1 MKRKVITA
9 LIAALA
15 ISSMTA
21 CGDAKQVSKSVT
33 VELGKEDSVKATDV
47 LDISKEQAKDA
58 KVDVKKVDFL
68 KEGTY
73 DASVTYKDKDY
84 SFKVKI
90 KDTKAPEAVAKDG
103 IQAEA
108 GTTVKASDCLDKITE
123 ASGVVDVKFETEPDA
138 AQASTE
144 ASGSTENTESTEQTA
159 KAGNVSFG
167 SDDEI
172 TYTDKG
178 DYNNKIIVSDK
189 AGNESSVEVKI
200 SVLGKPSINGVADK
214 TVTVGDSVDY
224 MAGVTAVGDRGE
236 DLTSAVQVDS
246 SAVNTGAAG
255 TYPVTYSVTE
265 PNGYSNSAACNV
277 TVNEPAKQPEQTAD
291 NSGSDSNSGS
301 SKNNNN
307 SSNSSGSS
315 KKPSGG
321 SGSSK
326 KPSGGNSGNG
336 SGGSS
341 NGGGSASGSSGSGSG
356 STPASNPENGDN
368 TVSEPT
374 NNNVQYGVIT
384 WTDKGGGCYKVYA
397 HNWGEAQSYADAFVK
412 SKLGSSYSGSFQSG
426 GSSNGVYSAGGLIAR
441 IDNDSANAIYE
452 MRPNV
457 AKVVSGSIFNESTWE
472 WEDAKDISW

>member
-9 LIAALA
+9 LITALA

-33 VELGKEDSVKATDV
+33 VELGKEDGVKATDV
-47 LDISKEQAKDA
+47 LDISKDQAKDA

-73 DASVTYKDKDY
+73 NASVAYKDKDY

-123 ASGVVDVKFETEPDA
+123 ASGVVDVKFETKPDT

-144 ASGSTENTESTEQTA
+144 AAGSTESTENTEQTS
-159 KAGNVSFG
+159 KAGAVSFD

-246 SAVNTGAAG
+246 SAVNTGATG

-265 PNGYSNSAACNV
+265 PDGYSNSAACNV
-277 TVNEPAKQPEQTAD
+277 IVNEPAKQPEQTAD
-291 NSGSDSNSGS
+291 NSGS
-301 SKNNNN
+301 SKKP
-307 SSNSSGSS
+307 SAGGGSS
-315 KKPSGG
+315 KKTSGGNASGG
-321 SGSSK
+321 S
-326 KPSGGNSGNG
+326 

-341 NGGGSASGSSGSGSG
+341 NGGGSANNSA
-356 STPASNPENGDN
+356 PASNPENGDN
-368 TVSEPT
+368 TVSEPA

-384 WTDKGGGCYKVYA
+384 WKTYEYDAYY
-397 HNWGEAQSYADAFVK
+397 HNYEEANKAADAFVK
-412 SKLGSSYSGSFQSG
+412 SKLGNNFTGTWDGGGAEHGAYHVSGITARYTDSVG
-426 GSSNGVYSAGGLIAR
+426 AVTVY
-441 IDNDSANAIYE
+441 D

-457 AKVVSGSIFNESTWE
+457 AKVVSGSIYNDETGEFEP
-472 WEDAKDISW
+472 AKDINW

>member
-123 ASGVVDVKFETEPDA
+123 ASGVVDVKFETKPDA

-301 SKNNNN
+301 SK
-307 SSNSSGSS
+307 
-315 KKPSGG
+315 
-321 SGSSK
+321 

-356 STPASNPENGDN
+356 STSAPASNPENGDN

-384 WTDKGGGCYKVYA
+384 WNKYEYDAYY
-397 HNWGEAQSYADAFVK
+397 HNYEEANKAADAFVK
-412 SKLGSSYSGSFQSG
+412 SKLGNNFTGTWDG
-426 GSSNGVYSAGGLIAR
+426 GGAEHGVYHASGITAR
-441 IDNDSANAIYE
+441 YTDSVGAVTVYD

-457 AKVVSGSIFNESTWE
+457 AKVVSGSIYNDETGEFEP
-472 WEDAKDISW
+472 AKDINW

>member
-9 LIAALA
+9 LITALA

-33 VELGKEDSVKATDV
+33 VELGKEDNVKATDV
-47 LDISKEQAKDA
+47 LDISKDQAKDA

-103 IQAEA
+103 IQAET
-108 GTTVKASDCLDKITE
+108 GTTVKASDCLDKIIE
-123 ASGVVDVKFETEPDA
+123 ASGVVDAKFETKPDT

-144 ASGSTENTESTEQTA
+144 AAGSTKSTENTEQTS
-159 KAGNVSFG
+159 KAGAVSFD

-255 TYPVTYSVTE
+255 TYSVTYSVTE
-265 PNGYSNSAACNV
+265 PDGYSNSAVCNV
-277 TVNEPAKQPEQTAD
+277 IVNEPAKQPEQTAD
-291 NSGSDSNSGS
+291 NSGNNSNSGS
-301 SKNNNN
+301 NKNSNN
-307 SSNSSGSS
+307 SSNNSGSS
-315 KKPSGG
+315 KKPSAGG
-321 SGSSK
+321 GSSK
-326 KPSGGNSGNG
+326 KPSGGNASGG
-336 SGGSS
+336 SSGGSS
-341 NGGGSASGSSGSGSG
+341 NGGGSANNSA
-356 STPASNPENGDN
+356 PASNPENGDN
-368 TVSEPT
+368 TVSEPS

-384 WTDKGGGCYKVYA
+384 WKTYEYDAYY
-397 HNWGEAQSYADAFVK
+397 HNYEEANKAADAFVK
-412 SKLGSSYSGSFQSG
+412 SKLGNNFTGTWDGGGAEHGAYHVSGITARYTDSVG
-426 GSSNGVYSAGGLIAR
+426 AVTVY
-441 IDNDSANAIYE
+441 D

-457 AKVVSGSIFNESTWE
+457 AKVVSGSIYNDETGEFEP
-472 WEDAKDISW
+472 AKDINW

>member
-21 CGDAKQVSKSVT
+21 CGDTKQVSKSIT
-33 VELGKEDSVKATDV
+33 VELGKEDGVKATDV

-103 IQAEA
+103 IQAET

-123 ASGVVDVKFETEPDA
+123 ASGVVDVKFETKPDT

-144 ASGSTENTESTEQTA
+144 AAESTENTESTEQTA
-159 KAGNVSFG
+159 KAGDVSFG

-178 DYNNKIIVSDK
+178 DYSNKIIVSDK

-246 SAVNTGAAG
+246 SAVNTGVAG

-301 SKNNNN
+301 SKNN
-307 SSNSSGSS
+307 SNSENS

-321 SGSSK
+321 SGSNK
-326 KPSGGNSGNG
+326 KPSGGNSGSG
-336 SGGSS
+336 SSGSS

-356 STPASNPENGDN
+356 STSAPAGNPENGDN
-368 TVSEPT
+368 TVSEPA

-384 WTDKGGGCYKVYA
+384 WNNKGCYQAYY
-397 HNWGEAQSYADAFVK
+397 HNSEEAQAAADAFVK
-412 SKLGSSYSGSFQSG
+412 SKLGNDFTGRWDRGSWHDG
-426 GSSNGVYSAGGLIAR
+426 AYSAGSITAR
-441 IDNDSANAIYE
+441 YTDSVGAVTVYD

-457 AKVVSGSIFNESTWE
+457 AKVVSGSIYNDETGEFEP
-472 WEDAKDISW
+472 AKDINW

>member
-33 VELGKEDSVKATDV
+33 VELGKEDGVKATDV

-73 DASVTYKDKDY
+73 DASVTYKDKY

-108 GTTVKASDCLDKITE
+108 GTAVKASDCLDKITE
-123 ASGVVDVKFETEPDA
+123 ASGVVDVKFETKPDT

-144 ASGSTENTESTEQTA
+144 ASGSTENTESTEQTS
-159 KAGNVSFG
+159 KAGDVSFG

-265 PNGYSNSAACNV
+265 PNGYSNSATCNV

-291 NSGSDSNSGS
+291 NSGS
-301 SKNNNN
+301 SKNN
-307 SSNSSGSS
+307 SNSENS

-326 KPSGGNSGNG
+326 KPSGGNS
-336 SGGSS
+336 SGGNS
-341 NGGGSASGSSGSGSG
+341 GDGSASGSSGSGSG
-356 STPASNPENGDN
+356 STSAPASNPENGDN

>member
-21 CGDAKQVSKSVT
+21 CGDTKQVSKSVT
-33 VELGKEDSVKATDV
+33 VELGKEDGVKATDV
-47 LDISKEQAKDA
+47 LDISKDQAKDA
-58 KVDVKKVDFL
+58 KVDLKKVDFL

-73 DASVTYKDKDY
+73 NASVTYKDKDY

-123 ASGVVDVKFETEPDA
+123 ASGVVDVKFETKPDT
-138 AQASTE
+138 AQTSTE
-144 ASGSTENTESTEQTA
+144 AAESTENTESTEQTA
-159 KAGNVSFG
+159 KAGDVSFG

-224 MAGVTAVGDRGE
+224 MAGVTAIGDRGE

-301 SKNNNN
+301 SKNN
-307 SSNSSGSS
+307 SNSENS

-326 KPSGGNSGNG
+326 KPSGGNS
-336 SGGSS
+336 SGGNS
-341 NGGGSASGSSGSGSG
+341 GGGSASGSSGSGLG
-356 STPASNPENGDN
+356 STSAPASNPENGDN

-384 WTDKGGGCYKVYA
+384 WNKYEYDAYY
-397 HNWGEAQSYADAFVK
+397 HNYEEANKAADAFVK
-412 SKLGSSYSGSFQSG
+412 SKLGNNFTGTWDG
-426 GSSNGVYSAGGLIAR
+426 GGAEHGVYHASGITAR
-441 IDNDSANAIYE
+441 YTDSVGAVTVYD

-457 AKVVSGSIFNESTWE
+457 AKVVSGSIYNDETGEFEP
-472 WEDAKDISW
+472 AKDINW

>member
-33 VELGKEDSVKATDV
+33 VELGKEDGVKATDV
-47 LDISKEQAKDA
+47 LDISKKQAKDA

-108 GTTVKASDCLDKITE
+108 GTAVKASDCLDKITE
-123 ASGVVDVKFETEPDA
+123 ASGVVDVKFETKPDT

-144 ASGSTENTESTEQTA
+144 AAESIENTENTEQTA
-159 KAGNVSFG
+159 KASDVSFG

-291 NSGSDSNSGS
+291 NSGS
-301 SKNNNN
+301 NNNN
-307 SSNSSGSS
+307 SNNNSGSS

-321 SGSSK
+321 SGSNK
-326 KPSGGNSGNG
+326 KPSGGNSDNG

-356 STPASNPENGDN
+356 STSAPAGNPENGDN
-368 TVSEPT
+368 TVSEPA

>member
-9 LIAALA
+9 LITALA

-33 VELGKEDSVKATDV
+33 VELGKEDNVKATDV
-47 LDISKEQAKDA
+47 LDISKDQAKDA

-103 IQAEA
+103 IQAET

-123 ASGVVDVKFETEPDA
+123 ASGVVDAKFETKPDT
-138 AQASTE
+138 AQVSTE
-144 ASGSTENTESTEQTA
+144 AAGSTESTESTENTEQTS
-159 KAGNVSFG
+159 KAGAVSFD

-255 TYPVTYSVTE
+255 TYSVTYSVTE
-265 PNGYSNSAACNV
+265 PDGYSNSAVCNV
-277 TVNEPAKQPEQTAD
+277 IVNEPAKQPEQTAD
-291 NSGSDSNSGS
+291 NSG
-301 SKNNNN
+301 NN
-307 SSNSSGSS
+307 S
-315 KKPSGG
+315 KGG
-321 SGSSK
+321 S
-326 KPSGGNSGNG
+326 

-341 NGGGSASGSSGSGSG
+341 NGGGLANNSA
-356 STPASNPENGDN
+356 PASNPENGDN

>member
-21 CGDAKQVSKSVT
+21 CGDTKQVSKSVT
-33 VELGKEDSVKATDV
+33 VELGKEDGVKATDV
-47 LDISKEQAKDA
+47 LDISKDQAKDA
-58 KVDVKKVDFL
+58 KVDLKKVDFL

-73 DASVTYKDKDY
+73 NASVTYKDKDY

-108 GTTVKASDCLDKITE
+108 GTTVKASDCLNKITE
-123 ASGVVDVKFETEPDA
+123 ASGVVDVKFETKPDT
-138 AQASTE
+138 AQTSTE
-144 ASGSTENTESTEQTA
+144 AAESTENTESTEQTA
-159 KAGNVSFG
+159 KAGDVSFG

-301 SKNNNN
+301 SK
-307 SSNSSGSS
+307 
-315 KKPSGG
+315 
-321 SGSSK
+321 

-341 NGGGSASGSSGSGSG
+341 NGGGSG
-356 STPASNPENGDN
+356 STSAPASNPENGDN

-384 WTDKGGGCYKVYA
+384 WNKYEYDAYY
-397 HNWGEAQSYADAFVK
+397 HNYEEANKAADAFVK
-412 SKLGSSYSGSFQSG
+412 SKLGNNFTGTWDG
-426 GSSNGVYSAGGLIAR
+426 GGAEHGVYHASGITAR
-441 IDNDSANAIYE
+441 YTDSVGAVTVYD

-457 AKVVSGSIFNESTWE
+457 AKVVSGSIYNDETGEFEP
-472 WEDAKDISW
+472 AKDINW

>member
-21 CGDAKQVSKSVT
+21 CGDTKQVSKSVT
-33 VELGKEDSVKATDV
+33 VELGKEDGVKATDV
-47 LDISKEQAKDA
+47 LDISKDQAKDA
-58 KVDVKKVDFL
+58 KVDLKKVDFL

-73 DASVTYKDKDY
+73 NASVTYKDKDY

-108 GTTVKASDCLDKITE
+108 GTTVKASDCLNKITE
-123 ASGVVDVKFETEPDA
+123 ASGVVDVKFETKPDT
-138 AQASTE
+138 AQTSTE
-144 ASGSTENTESTEQTA
+144 AAESTENTESTEQTA
-159 KAGNVSFG
+159 KAGDVSFG

-326 KPSGGNSGNG
+326 KPSGGNS
-336 SGGSS
+336 SGGNS
-341 NGGGSASGSSGSGSG
+341 GGGSASGSSGSGLG
-356 STPASNPENGDN
+356 STSAPASNPENGDN